1 MELKIFVILTFV
13 ISALSGWLTIPKI
26 ILISKKKKLFDELS
40 ARKSH
45 HGNVPRL
52 GGVSFFPSFLFSVT
66 LLLGMCYYQGLT
78 VAASPVE
85 AAAFKEL
92 FFVIAGG
99 TLLFFVGLADDL
111 SGLSY
116 KPKFVA
122 QILVGVLLIYGGVGI
137 ENLGG
142 LFGLYHIPSSVG
154 WVLTVLVTVLLVNAY
169 NLIDGIDG
177 LCSGLALLALGAF
190 GGWFCWN
197 HLYVYGMMAMGI
209 AGVVSVFFFTTCWDA
224 E

>member
-1 MELKIFVILTFV
+1 METFPV
-13 ISALSGWLTIPKI
+13 WEESRSSRRFFFGDSVAGHVLLSGADRSRI
-26 ILISKKKKLFDELS
+26 
-40 ARKSH
+40 ACR
-45 HGNVPRL
+45 G
-52 GGVSFFPSFLFSVT
+52 GGV
-66 LLLGMCYYQGLT
+66 QRT
-78 VAASPVE
+78 VFRHSGRD
-85 AAAFKEL
+85 AAFL
-92 FFVIAGG
+92 RRSGRRS
-99 TLLFFVGLADDL
+99 

-197 HLYVYGMMAMGI
+197 HLYVYGDDGDGHRGRGERFFLLQR
-209 AGVVSVFFFTTCWDA
+209 AGTPNENLHGRYRA
-224 E
+224 R